1 MPESKFSK
9 PTDSAEEIN
18 LESALI
24 YADWR
29 QGSAYV
35 GGRAGFEVVT
45 VFVGNGAAVEISGK
59 SEKGKKLGK
68 IKGTMEANRH
78 IGSFEIPDDIEP
90 GDRIFFEAK
99 LSANNINGESSA
111 IPIYPAP
118 VVTNMKW
125 SAKEAR
131 RGDILRLTADIDKVP
146 GGTEAM
152 VTIFEYD
159 RDGAHDKIAE
169 IPAVIKDMKL
179 DVEWEYEYH
188 EDVDEIPTEREM
200 REFGTSYNPPEYFFT
215 IGLGDAEYGRKQESG
230 LLLFKDWI
238 EVELFDDKGR
248 PVADT
253 DYILRLPDGT
263 EKRGRLDGSGK
274 ARVDDVPPGKFRIV
288 FPELKE

>member
-1 MPESKFSK
+1 VPESKFSK
-9 PTDSAEEIN
+9 PTDSVEEIK

-29 QGSAYV
+29 QGAAYA
-35 GGRAGFEVVT
+35 GRSAGFEVVT
-45 VFVGNGAAVEISGK
+45 VFVGNGAKIEISGK

-68 IKGTMEANRH
+68 IKGEMEANRYV
-78 IGSFEIPDDIEP
+78 GSFDIPDDIEP
-90 GDRIFFEAK
+90 GDQISFEAK

-111 IPIYPAP
+111 IPVYPAP

-125 SAKEAR
+125 SAKEAK
-131 RGDILRLTADIDKVP
+131 RGDRLRLTADVDKVP
-146 GGTEAM
+146 GGTEAL

-169 IPAVIKDMKL
+169 IPAMIKDLKL

-200 REFGTSYNPPEYFFT
+200 REYGTSYNPPEYFFAVR
-215 IGLGDAEYGRKQESG
+215 IGGAEYGTKQESG

-238 EVELFDDKGR
+238 EVELLDDKGR
-248 PVADT
+248 PVPDT
-253 DYILRLPDGT
+253 DYILRLPDGA
-263 EKRGRLDGSGK
+263 EKRGRLDAAGK
-274 ARVDDVPPGKFRIV
+274 ARVEDVPPGKFKIV
-288 FPELKE
+288 FPNWEE

>member
-1 MPESKFSK
+1 VPESKFTK
-9 PTDSAEEIN
+9 PTDSAEEIK

-29 QGSAYV
+29 QGAAYA

-45 VFVGNGAAVEISGK
+45 VFVGNGATIEISGK

-68 IKGTMEANRH
+68 IKDVMEANKYV
-78 IGSFEIPDDIEP
+78 GFFDIPADTEP
-90 GDRIFFEAK
+90 GDHVSFEAK
-99 LSANNINGESSA
+99 LPANSIGGESGT
-111 IPIYPAP
+111 IPVYPAP

-131 RGDILRLTADIDKVP
+131 RGDVLKLTADIDKVP
-146 GGTEAM
+146 GGTEAL

-188 EDVDEIPTEREM
+188 EDVDELPTSEEAR
-200 REFGTSYNPPEYFFT
+200 RYGSSYNPPEYFFV
-215 IGLGDAEYGRKQESG
+215 IDINGFKAGMQRESG
-230 LLLFKDWI
+230 ILAFKDYI
-238 EVELFDDKGR
+238 EISLLDVEGNPK
-248 PVADT
+248 ADER
-253 DYILRLPDGT
+253 YVIHFPDGST
-263 EKRGRLDGSGK
+263 KEGRLDPRGM
-274 ARVDDVPPGKFRIV
+274 AREDGIPPGNISV
-288 FPELKE
+288 EFPDIK